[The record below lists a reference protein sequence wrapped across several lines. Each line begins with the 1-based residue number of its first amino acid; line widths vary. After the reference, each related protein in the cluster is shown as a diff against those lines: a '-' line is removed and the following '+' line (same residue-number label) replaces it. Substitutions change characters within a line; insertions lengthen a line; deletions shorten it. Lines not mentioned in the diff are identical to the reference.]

1 MLLRLYRLFYLG
13 FAKHK
18 LPICDF
24 EIPLKGF
31 KTLSIVDLYAATCF
45 HQFLIVDLVPIDTCR
60 VKTNR
65 NLSNLTRVTHKS
77 SKGL

>member
-45 HQFLIVDLVPIDTCR
+45 HQFLIVDLILIDTCR
-60 VKTNR
+60 VKR
-65 NLSNLTRVTHKS
+65 YKNLLNLTGVTHKS
-77 SKGL
+77 SKSF